1 MTAETWRVV
10 CEGGAAHEV
19 SARHTPGS
27 YGGKWRA
34 DSDGAAA
41 GGSSARTAVLALA
54 AGTGWPV
61 VELVAPGETTAAER
75 LAQAIAER
83 VALADADLIM
93 EQRERQITASL
104 TTAAAER
111 ARCAAVCRAVATA
124 LDDDTALACAEAIE
138 RGPERDACEAI
149 SDRDYWRE
157 QAIGMAPCVDGMRAI
172 TSLLIPGG
180 TGCIVDPERVVAAV
194 AALRAIIAGR
204 TVAPSDE
211 EIAAHAAAGG
221 SWLVRY
227 RRDETTT
234 TRVGWHPLD
243 ATGRPTTWPTGGGL

>member
-27 YGGKWRA
+27 YGGEWRA

-83 VALADADLIM
+83 
-93 EQRERQITASL
+93 
-104 TTAAAER
+104 
-111 ARCAAVCRAVATA
+111 
-124 LDDDTALACAEAIE
+124 
-138 RGPERDACEAI
+138 
-149 SDRDYWRE
+149 DYWRE

-194 AALRAIIAGR
+194 AALRGYLRAVDEPTWDERSLVALDVAR
-204 TVAPSDE
+204 TALE
-211 EIAAHAAAGG
+211 AALAAAGG
-221 SWLVRY
+221 
-227 RRDETTT
+227 
-234 TRVGWHPLD
+234 G
-243 ATGRPTTWPTGGGL
+243 A

>member
-1 MTAETWRVV
+1 
-10 CEGGAAHEV
+10 
-19 SARHTPGS
+19 
-27 YGGKWRA
+27 
-34 DSDGAAA
+34 
-41 GGSSARTAVLALA
+41 
-54 AGTGWPV
+54 
-61 VELVAPGETTAAER
+61 
-75 LAQAIAER
+75 
-83 VALADADLIM
+83 
-93 EQRERQITASL
+93 
-104 TTAAAER
+104 
-111 ARCAAVCRAVATA
+111 
-124 LDDDTALACAEAIE
+124 
-138 RGPERDACEAI
+138 
-149 SDRDYWRE
+149 
-157 QAIGMAPCVDGMRAI
+157 MAPCVDGMRAI

>member
-1 MTAETWRVV
+1 MIAGTWRVV

-27 YGGKWRA
+27 YGGEWRA

-75 LAQAIAER
+75 LAQAI
-83 VALADADLIM
+83 
-93 EQRERQITASL
+93 
-104 TTAAAER
+104 
-111 ARCAAVCRAVATA
+111 
-124 LDDDTALACAEAIE
+124 
-138 RGPERDACEAI
+138 

-157 QAIGMAPCVDGMRAI
+157 QATGMAPCVDGMRAI

-211 EIAAHAAAGG
+211 EIAAHEAARG

-243 ATGRPTTWPTGGGL
+243 ATGRPCAWPLSATGEPTSWPGTGGGA